1 MENKKVYVVV
11 IVDHQEFWQEPTDYI
26 TTATT
31 LDKAKKL
38 LVQYL
43 QFNEYSAVD
52 FGQELNNSIEIWE
65 QEIDAL
71 KPRITFGINLNELLS
86 EAEDQIKYVFYKEI
100 QVLKTLI

>member
-52 FGQELNNSIEIWE
+52 FG
-65 QEIDAL
+65 
-71 KPRITFGINLNELLS
+71 
-86 EAEDQIKYVFYKEI
+86 
-100 QVLKTLI
+100 